1 MYSMQ
6 IILNTTLIMYVLRDF
21 NIDAKISFV
30 KYFKGQSSPIPPALP
45 SPKKKFILVQCES
58 QLGLVLEGLYL
69 TENTFVTWGPQ
80 FLNLLK
86 FILSRL
92 KNVPSCQSLASFSVD
107 FLSCTPTNLAIFICC
122 LQPSDIG
129 LQYITCKTPIKT
141 PVFEH
146 LVKACTF

>member
-45 SPKKKFILVQCES
+45 SPKKKFFLVQCES

-69 TENTFVTWGPQ
+69 TENTFVT
-80 FLNLLK
+80 
-86 FILSRL
+86 
-92 KNVPSCQSLASFSVD
+92 
-107 FLSCTPTNLAIFICC
+107 
-122 LQPSDIG
+122 
-129 LQYITCKTPIKT
+129 
-141 PVFEH
+141 
-146 LVKACTF
+146 

>member
-1 MYSMQ
+1 MQ

-69 TENTFVTWGPQ
+69 TENTFVT
-80 FLNLLK
+80 
-86 FILSRL
+86 
-92 KNVPSCQSLASFSVD
+92 
-107 FLSCTPTNLAIFICC
+107 
-122 LQPSDIG
+122 
-129 LQYITCKTPIKT
+129 
-141 PVFEH
+141 
-146 LVKACTF
+146 